1 MDKGLHLLSRSPTM
15 PQEPGHILFVTGEY
29 PPMIGGVGAYTA
41 ELGAALV
48 ERGWRVSVLTSVD
61 AKPSMA
67 ERASSESPITV
78 YPIMQQWGFGLWQ
91 KAADV
96 ARQAGVDL
104 IHVQYQAGA
113 FDLHPAV
120 NLAPL
125 WWRQQGFAVAWT
137 YHDLLLPYIFPKAY
151 PLRTW
156 ARDLPARVCD
166 RVIAT
171 NDGDLAHFAQ
181 FTGKLISIPIG
192 SNVRAHFLTPAERRA
207 RRALRGYGED
217 DLVVGYFGFVNPSKG
232 GLNLIKTLER
242 LRDDEPT
249 AQLLMIGEQ
258 VHAGSPD
265 DKMYWE
271 EVQQYMHAQGLADR
285 VTVTGFQPD
294 PEVSADLAACDVLFL
309 PYLDGASLR
318 RGTLMAGL
326 AHGCAIVTTAPTL
339 PTPQLVDGRDV
350 LFVPQGELEA
360 AAAAIRRVAHD
371 PVLRAKLRQNALATS
386 KIFSWETIAEA
397 HERFFLSA

>member
-1 MDKGLHLLSRSPTM
+1 M
-15 PQEPGHILFVTGEY
+15 PQEPGHLLFVTGEY

-48 ERGWRVSVLTSVD
+48 ARGWRVSVLTSVD
-61 AKPSMA
+61 AKPPLT
-67 ERASSESPITV
+67 EGIGSESPITV

-125 WWRQQGFAVAWT
+125 WWRAQGFAVAWT
-137 YHDLLLPYIFPKAY
+137 YHDRLGPYIFPKAY

-171 NDGDLAHFAQ
+171 NDGDLDHFGQ
-181 FTGKLISIPIG
+181 FTNKLISIPIG

-217 DLVVGYFGFVNPSKG
+217 DLVVGYFGFVNAGKG

-242 LRDDEPT
+242 LLPDEPS
-249 AQLLMIGEQ
+249 ARLLMVGEQ
-258 VHAGSPD
+258 ARAGSEH
-265 DKMYWE
+265 DKTYWA
-271 EVQQYMHAQGLADR
+271 EVQQYMRANGLADR

-294 PEVSADLAACDVLFL
+294 PEVSADLAACDVLLL
-309 PYLDGASLR
+309 PYADGASLR

-350 LFVPQGELEA
+350 LFVPEGDVEA
-360 AAAAIRRVAHD
+360 AAAAIRRVVHD
-371 PVLRAKLRQNALATS
+371 PLLAATLRQNALATS
-386 KIFSWETIAEA
+386 QVFSWDTIAEA